1 MRAWLRQADPNHLNS
16 NLNVETGRK
25 HEAQE
30 QGHARRLG
38 AVLLW
43 ASVVALVRGVSESLG
58 ATGGAAMIY
67 TVASALLL
75 LTIGFPDLSKFPKNI
90 CSGAGCCSSR
100 TSCLALSI
108 GYASNGQQAIEVAMV
123 NYQAELHAG
132 RGDRVQQAAR
142 QPAGRARRPAVDAR
156 DLPGARRRPGPRP
169 GLHNVADNPL
179 SYGLA
184 FVGALIW
191 AGYCTVTARLADGKN
206 GVTPFFMLVAL
217 ALWIKFAIEGGG
229 GMTFSL
235 HAVIYIVLAASALGF
250 GYAAWNTGI
259 MYGNVT
265 VIVGASYFTPVL
277 AALLAATLLHA
288 PLSIEFWQG
297 ALMVCGGSILCWL
310 ATRSRR
316 RESLAPPG
324 RQRSAGQ
331 LPGLTMAG
339 ACVAMPLER
348 RSCIPPIIRAARL
361 QCDTHGQPGQHR
373 AHQPALGRRPDR
385 PPRQK
390 ARDAAGHAGNQRI
403 HADTHGDLHAA
414 ERQRL
419 REHAAVPGEMNCG
432 RSDRYITAI
441 FGFARFVTKPIVN
454 SLARLSCGSCLTW
467 NAERPPGLNARQA
480 RYAR

>member
-30 QGHARRLG
+30 QGHARRG
-38 AVLLW
+38 RRG
-43 ASVVALVRGVSESLG
+43 VVVGLRGRLVRGVSESLG

-100 TSCLALSI
+100 TSCALALSI

-123 NYQAELHAG
+123 NYLWPSFTLVAAIVFNKQRANLLVVPG
-132 RGDRVQQAAR
+132 VLLSMLGICRVLGGDRGLD
-142 QPAGRARRPAVDAR
+142 PAGM
-156 DLPGARRRPGPRP
+156 
-169 GLHNVADNPL
+169 LHNVADNPL

-339 ACVAMPLER
+339 ACVAMPLEY
-348 RSCIPPIIRAARL
+348 S
-361 QCDTHGQPGQHR
+361 
-373 AHQPALGRRPDR
+373 PA
-385 PPRQK
+385 
-390 ARDAAGHAGNQRI
+390 I
-403 HADTHGDLHAA
+403 LH
-414 ERQRL
+414 
-419 REHAAVPGEMNCG
+419 
-432 RSDRYITAI
+432 TANYS
-441 FGFARFVTKPIVN
+441 R
-454 SLARLSCGSCLTW
+454 
-467 NAERPPGLNARQA
+467 
-480 RYAR
+480 